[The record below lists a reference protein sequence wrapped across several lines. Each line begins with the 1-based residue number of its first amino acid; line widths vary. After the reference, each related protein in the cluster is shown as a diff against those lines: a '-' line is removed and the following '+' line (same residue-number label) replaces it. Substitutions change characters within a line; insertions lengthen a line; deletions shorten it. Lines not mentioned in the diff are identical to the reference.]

1 MTANTCQYAV
11 KYLNHSLDNELIL
24 MRDYKLNPT
33 ELFVIKVI
41 LLAQDGDYTYLQQ
54 FNEIFNGQLRL
65 LLESLQSKGIVI
77 KAYKIPKEGTLF
89 IPEDVQFNQN
99 FLKRY
104 YRSAF
109 EMGEELFYTYPL
121 SATVNGVMYNLRS
134 FSKRFDSE
142 QQAFQKYARNIKNNP
157 ELHQQIL
164 DDIRWGIENQYQG
177 FTTLDR
183 FIIDRGWEFLHAMRN
198 GEGTNLNLEATQLI

>member
-1 MTANTCQYAV
+1 M
-11 KYLNHSLDNELIL
+11 KYLNHNLDNELIL

-41 LLAQDGDYTYLQQ
+41 LLAQDGEYTYLQQ

-65 LLESLQSKGIVI
+65 VLESIQSKGIII
-77 KAYKIPKEGTLF
+77 KAYKIPKEDTSF

-99 FLKRY
+99 FLKKY

-109 EMGEELFYTYPL
+109 EMGEELFNTYPQ
-121 SATVNGVMYNLRS
+121 SAVVGGVMYNLRS
-134 FSKRFDSE
+134 VSKRFDSLE
-142 QQAFQKYARNIKNNP
+142 QAFQRYAKIIKNSP
-157 ELHQQIL
+157 ELHQQVI
-164 DDIRWGIENQYQG
+164 DDIKWGIENEYQG

-183 FIIDRGWEFLHAMRN
+183 FIIDRGFEFLHSMRI
-198 GEGTNLNLEATQLI
+198 GEGTNINLEATQLI

>member
-1 MTANTCQYAV
+1 M
-11 KYLNHSLDNELIL
+11 KYLNHNLDNELIL

-41 LLAQDGDYTYLQQ
+41 LLAQDGDYTHLQQ

-65 LLESLQSKGIVI
+65 VLESLQSKGIVI

-99 FLKRY
+99 FLKKF

-198 GEGTNLNLEATQLI
+198 GEGTNLNLEAVQLI

>member
-1 MTANTCQYAV
+1 V
-11 KYLNHSLDNELIL
+11 KYLNHNLDNELIL

-65 LLESLQSKGIVI
+65 VLESIQSKGVIV
-77 KAYKIPKEGTLF
+77 KSYKIPKEGTLF

-99 FLKRY
+99 FLKKY

-109 EMGEELFYTYPL
+109 EMGEELFYTYPQ
-121 SATVNGVMYNLRS
+121 SCTVQGQVFNLRTV
-134 FSKRFDSE
+134 SKHFDSLE
-142 QQAFQKYARNIKNNP
+142 QAFQKYAKSIKNNP
-157 ELHQQIL
+157 EIHQEII
-164 DDIRWGIENQYQG
+164 DNIKWGIENGYN

-183 FIIDRGWEFLHAMRN
+183 FIIDRG
-198 GEGTNLNLEATQLI
+198 GEALKAFKEGDSININLEATQLI